1 MKKKKILMV
10 VFIFIIAVL
19 VGTCYY
25 TYRELIST
33 RQLLNMAN
41 EIDGEY
47 NYLGRMEELEE
58 SDLSRY
64 TLVEENADVD
74 GYSRDFYKRR
84 LSLSETGWE
93 DFIQNIDSYQIHEL
107 QLSIYNDSDYPIR
120 DIWLYSNSPDVIVQY
135 DILYFKPVYVAPHSE
150 FTNSFNVYIHVD
162 EKNEGNAQKAL
173 ENGTILYSI
182 RTDYGACQKP
192 ARFCS

>member
-1 MKKKKILMV
+1 MV

-19 VGTCYY
+19 VGACYY

-47 NYLGRMEELEE
+47 SYLGREEEIE
-58 SDLSRY
+58 DSDLSRY
-64 TLVEENADVD
+64 TLVEENADMD

-84 LSLSETGWE
+84 LSLSETSWE
-93 DFIQNIDSYQIHEL
+93 YFIQNIDSYQIHEL
-107 QLSIYNDSDYPIR
+107 QVSIYNDSDYPIR
-120 DIWLYSNSPDVIVQY
+120 DIWLYSNSSEVIVQY

-192 ARFCS
+192 TRFCS

>member
-1 MKKKKILMV
+1 MNKKKSLMAAFV
-10 VFIFIIAVL
+10 CIIVIL
-19 VGTCYY
+19 VGICYY
-25 TYRELIST
+25 THRELIST

-47 NYLGRMEELEE
+47 SYLGRREEIEE
-58 SDLSRY
+58 SDFSRY

-74 GYSRDFYKRR
+74 SGSRDFYKKR

-93 DFIQNIDSYQIHEL
+93 DFIQNIDGYQIHEL
-107 QLSIYNDSDYPIR
+107 QFSIYNDSDYPIR
-120 DIWLYSNSPDVIVQY
+120 DIWLYSNSSEVIVQY

-162 EKNEGNAQKAL
+162 EKNEGNAQMSL

-182 RTDYGACQKP
+182 KTDYGTCQKP

>member
-1 MKKKKILMV
+1 MKKKILMV

-19 VGTCYY
+19 VGACYY

-47 NYLGRMEELEE
+47 SYLGREEEIE
-58 SDLSRY
+58 DSDLSRY
-64 TLVEENADVD
+64 TLVEENADMD

-84 LSLSETGWE
+84 LSLSETSWE
-93 DFIQNIDSYQIHEL
+93 YFIQNIDSYQIHEL
-107 QLSIYNDSDYPIR
+107 QVSIYNDSDYPIR
-120 DIWLYSNSPDVIVQY
+120 DIWLYSNSPEVIVQY

-192 ARFCS
+192 TRFCS